1 MIPNSVLCQNYVD
14 LRVELRRYVEA
25 WYIQDGEQES
35 LFILGTSDTNGNMN
49 NNLIAVAVL
58 HDIFIKI
65 SRRTA

>member
-1 MIPNSVLCQNYVD
+1 MIPNSVLCRNYVD

-58 HDIFIKI
+58 LDIFIKI